1 MYEIHNIHSLS
12 TQWNCVYPTTLKPLN
27 HRVILIFS
35 LFNSLL
41 QTRSLLPG
49 NEGKNTPSLKSLPLV
64 FYLTKQVHAFCIAT
78 IQLIDAFLPS
88 CRGSR
93 ARICVV
99 SGEFLPSF
107 LHLKIRPVTT
117 GNVEPMTKYFVRNVL
132 QFGVVTIE
140 RRK

>member
-1 MYEIHNIHSLS
+1 MNTVELCLS
-12 TQWNCVYPTTLKPLN
+12 SNFEALESSCYLDILTFQFPASNKIFTPWN
-27 HRVILIFS
+27 
-35 LFNSLL
+35 
-41 QTRSLLPG
+41 
-49 NEGKNTPSLKSLPLV
+49 EEKNTPSSKSLPLV